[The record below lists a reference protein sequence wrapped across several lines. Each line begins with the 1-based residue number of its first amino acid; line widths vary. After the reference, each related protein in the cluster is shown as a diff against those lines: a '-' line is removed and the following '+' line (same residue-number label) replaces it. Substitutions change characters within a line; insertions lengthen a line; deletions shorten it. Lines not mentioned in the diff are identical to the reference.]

1 MMINTDR
8 PSCEHCGVEIEVMSQ
23 TVVDD
28 TDDGIVV
35 LATGLC
41 SCRHQW
47 YQWYEHYG
55 FKGHLCLE
63 KTKGYYTTTP

>member
-1 MMINTDR
+1 M
-8 PSCEHCGVEIEVMSQ
+8 
-23 TVVDD
+23 VVDT

-41 SCRHQW
+41 SCRTQW

-55 FKGHLCLE
+55 YHGHLCLE
-63 KTKGYYTTTP
+63 KTRGYYTKPLDNP